1 MCRFVGV
8 PRSTVDKRITTESGE
23 LKGEIEGLEKRMHY
37 LEMTYKNSRENLEA
51 ILKSGGK
58 A

>member
-1 MCRFVGV
+1 V

-23 LKGEIEGLEKRMHY
+23 LKGDIEGLEKRMHY
-37 LEMTYKNSRENLEA
+37 LEMTFKNSRENLEA